1 MVLFTY
7 CEFPHSFHR
16 RKLKPCKLLIADF
29 LQRFIIIES
38 FIFPCERVA
47 SQRAENANSRP
58 APAARGVSTGSG
70 SRDCM
75 IQEVFDV
82 DRMSPE
88 ISQQLFAG

>member
-1 MVLFTY
+1 MVLFTF
-7 CEFPHSFHR
+7 CEYPHSFNR

-29 LQRFIIIES
+29 LQRFIILES
-38 FIFPCERVA
+38 FIFPCERLA
-47 SQRAENANSRP
+47 SHRAENANSRL
-58 APAARGVSTGSG
+58 APAGGEP
-70 SRDCM
+70 RDCR